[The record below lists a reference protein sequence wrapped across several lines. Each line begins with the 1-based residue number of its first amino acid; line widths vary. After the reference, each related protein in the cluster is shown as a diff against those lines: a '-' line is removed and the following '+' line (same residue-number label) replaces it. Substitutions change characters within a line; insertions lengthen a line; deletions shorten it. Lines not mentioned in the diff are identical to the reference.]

1 MDTDN
6 RQTTTTSNNTFAL
19 DQLRELEEAIKILTN
34 GIQTLDEDVQEL
46 NEERSRQER
55 RLEELIENVSKVK
68 AGVEEE
74 RGLLDAVHQNLEILR
89 QDLTR
94 LEEQAEE
101 MQVASYDGTLLW
113 KITQVAEK
121 LSKYAIFYIRWHQEV
136 VPVKVNVPLCH
147 CF

>member
-68 AGVEEE
+68 AGVDEE
-74 RGLLDAVHQNLEILR
+74 RGLLDTVHQSLEILR
-89 QDLTR
+89 QDLMR

-101 MQVASYDGTLLW
+101 MQVTSYDGTLVW
-113 KITQVAEK
+113 KITGVAEK
-121 LSKYAIFYIRWHQEV
+121 LGT
-136 VPVKVNVPLCH
+136 
-147 CF
+147 